1 VKPLRPTHHGLHW
14 VLDVTMNEDQA
25 RNRKDHGPEN
35 IALLRRLAL
44 NLAKLE
50 GSKGSMKGKLKRAG
64 WNDAFLAKLLASF
77 GSAQMR

>member
-1 VKPLRPTHHGLHW
+1 VENGLHW

-35 IALLRRLAL
+35 IAILRRLAL

-64 WNDAFLAKLLASF
+64 WDDAFLTKLLASF
-77 GSAQMR
+77 GSGQMR

>member
-1 VKPLRPTHHGLHW
+1 M
-14 VLDVTMNEDQA
+14 TMNEDQA
-25 RNRKDHGPEN
+25 RNRKDNGPEN

-64 WNDAFLAKLLASF
+64 WNDALLTSLLAAF
-77 GSAQMR
+77 GKIDMR